1 MGIWYN
7 LQPFD
12 IVCGHLVCFFRFGMF
27 GPKKSGNP
35 ASTPLPHAEC
45 FFLVTWDFPEWM
57 ARFQSTAPEK
67 VARNQSPE
75 RQKCIQWLRNEAW
88 GS

>member
-1 MGIWYN
+1 M
-7 LQPFD
+7 FFS
-12 IVCGHLVCFFRFGMF
+12 GHVGFPGMD
-27 GPKKSGNP
+27 
-35 ASTPLPHAEC
+35 STLSINSA
-45 FFLVTWDFPEWM
+45 
-57 ARFQSTAPEK
+57 APEK